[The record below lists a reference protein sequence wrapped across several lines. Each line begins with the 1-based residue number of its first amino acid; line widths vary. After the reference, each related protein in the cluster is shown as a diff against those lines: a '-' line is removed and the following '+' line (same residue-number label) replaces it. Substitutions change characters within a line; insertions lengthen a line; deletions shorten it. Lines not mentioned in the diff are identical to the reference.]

1 MVRVSPSGYFGT
13 SVVLNNKSGK
23 KEHAEMTAQD
33 LLRLMA
39 SKKASDLFV
48 TANAPPSLKIDGQ
61 VLPVKTAS
69 LTGADTRRIAFSLMN
84 KEQQRSFEQEK
95 DANFAVIPD
104 GLGRFRVNIFQQQG
118 EVGIVV
124 RHISSH
130 IPTFDE
136 LALPSPV
143 LEKLALARRG
153 LIVFVGGTGTGKS
166 STQAAV
172 VGYRNQ
178 HTRGHIVTIEDPIE
192 FVHQHDRC
200 IVTQREVGVDTASF
214 RSALENAMRQAPDV
228 IQIGEI
234 RTPETMQSAIVFAE
248 TGHLCLATLHA
259 NNTYQALERI
269 INLYPDDSRSHLYMD
284 LSMNLRAIVSQRLI
298 RRSGGDGFVPAVEI
312 LLNTP
317 LISDRILKGEIN
329 EIKEVIEK
337 STDEG
342 MITFDQSLFD
352 LVERGLITYEDAM
365 RNADSENNLRLRI
378 KLEGRSAHEKRSIGA
393 TFDNIEF

>member
-1 MVRVSPSGYFGT
+1 
-13 SVVLNNKSGK
+13 
-23 KEHAEMTAQD
+23 MTAQD

-84 KEQQRSFEQEK
+84 KEQQRSFEREK

-259 NNTYQALERI
+259 NNTYQALERM

>member
-1 MVRVSPSGYFGT
+1 
-13 SVVLNNKSGK
+13 
-23 KEHAEMTAQD
+23 MTALD
-33 LLRLMA
+33 LLRLMT

-61 VLPVKTAS
+61 LLPIKTAS
-69 LTGADTRRIAFSLMN
+69 LTGIDTKRIAFSLMDE
-84 KEQQRSFEQEK
+84 EQQRSFEREK
-95 DANFAVIPD
+95 DANFAIIPD

-124 RHISSH
+124 RRISCQ

-136 LALPSPV
+136 LNLQSPV
-143 LEKLALARRG
+143 LEKLALTRRG
-153 LIVFVGGTGTGKS
+153 LILFVGATGTGKS

-192 FVHQHDRC
+192 FVHQHDHC
-200 IVTQREVGVDTASF
+200 IVTQREVGVDTVSF

-234 RTPETMQSAIVFAE
+234 RTPETMQSAVVFAE

-259 NNTYQALERI
+259 NNTYQALERM
-269 INLYPDDSRSHLYMD
+269 INLYPDDSRSHLYID

-298 RRSGGDGFVPAVEI
+298 RRSSGNGFVPAVEI
-312 LLNTP
+312 MLNTP

-329 EIKEVIEK
+329 GIKDVIEK

-352 LVERGLITYEDAM
+352 LFEKGLITYEDAM
-365 RNADSENNLRLRI
+365 RSADSENNLRLRI
-378 KLEGRSAHEKRSIGA
+378 KLEGKSAHEKRSLGA
-393 TFDNIEF
+393 TFDNIEY